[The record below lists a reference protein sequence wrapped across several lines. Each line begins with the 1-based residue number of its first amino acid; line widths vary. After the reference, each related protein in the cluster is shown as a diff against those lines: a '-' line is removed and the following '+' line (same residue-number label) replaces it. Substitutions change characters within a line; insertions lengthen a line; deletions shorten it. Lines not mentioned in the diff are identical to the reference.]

1 MFERIGLFFVSY
13 LIHPSTATS
22 FFFTFLFP
30 LFSWV
35 IVFFLLPYP
44 FLSSSSSI
52 SSIPWVIKIANF
64 PHSYRLNEQIFTKH
78 NFGANFPVF
87 FAKYSGLFFFF
98 SPAVS
103 FIHLASSS
111 HPLIPDISARSPRLC
126 FVQSSPIQLLF
137 FASSSLAYFPSYRAV
152 IRSILVCFRASLCL
166 FHMHN
171 TLSN

>member
-1 MFERIGLFFVSY
+1 MFERIGLFFISY
-13 LIHPSTATS
+13 LKHPSTATS
-22 FFFTFLFP
+22 FSLLFSFP

-52 SSIPWVIKIANF
+52 SSIPCFIKIANF
-64 PHSYRLNEQIFTKH
+64 PHSYLLNKQIFIKH
-78 NFGANFPVF
+78 NFGANFPAF
-87 FAKYSGLFFFF
+87 FAKYKVLFFL
-98 SPAVS
+98 SCRL
-103 FIHLASSS
+103 IYSSS
-111 HPLIPDISARSPRLC
+111 
-126 FVQSSPIQLLF
+126 FF
-137 FASSSLAYFPSYRAV
+137 FASSYSRYIRPLASLMLCPIIINTAPFLHQLFLAYFPSYRAV